1 MAIGYGE
8 FVPGRRLPERAAFV
22 AAVLGVTMGLLFLFA
37 PIQGSCRVT
46 ATSPRP
52 GQIAT
57 PGPTLR
63 RGPEICERTSLF
75 ESQPIW
81 PLPFLAVAVW
91 SVAPLI
97 SYVGVRRKVAGQ
109 GSGTALIILALV
121 LEATVLISFGA
132 APFFAPFVLLPL
144 VISTAL
150 ALSARVVQRS
160 A

>member
-1 MAIGYGE
+1 MRIGYGE
-8 FVPGRRLPERAAFV
+8 VVPGRRVPERAAFV

-37 PIQGSCRVT
+37 PIQRGCMTT
-46 ATSPRP
+46 ATSTVP

-57 PGPTLR
+57 PGPTVCSN
-63 RGPEICERTSLF
+63 ESLVQR
-75 ESQPIW
+75 QPVW
-81 PLPFLAVAVW
+81 PLPFLAVVVW

-97 SYVGVRRKVAGQ
+97 GYVGVRRRMASQTGA
-109 GSGTALIILALV
+109 TALIILALA

-150 ALSARVVQRS
+150 ALSARVDQRS
-160 A
+160 T

>member
-1 MAIGYGE
+1 M
-8 FVPGRRLPERAAFV
+8 PGRRLPERAAFV
-22 AAVLGVTMGLLFLFA
+22 AAVLGVAMGLLFLFA
-37 PIQGSCRVT
+37 PIQGSCMTT
-46 ATSPRP
+46 ATSTVP

-57 PGPTLR
+57 PGPT
-63 RGPEICERTSLF
+63 ICTNESLVQR
-75 ESQPIW
+75 QPIW

-91 SVAPLI
+91 SLAPVL
-97 SYVGVRRKVAGQ
+97 SYVGVRRRMAGQ
-109 GSGTALIILALV
+109 GSTARIIIALV

-150 ALSARVVQRS
+150 ALAARADQRG

>member
-1 MAIGYGE
+1 MRIGYGE
-8 FVPGRRLPERAAFV
+8 VVPGRRLPERAAFV

-37 PIQGSCRVT
+37 PIQGSCMTR
-46 ATSPRP
+46 ATIAQP
-52 GQIAT
+52 GVLTT
-57 PGPTLR
+57 PGPT
-63 RGPEICERTSLF
+63 ICTRESLVAL
-75 ESQPIW
+75 QPVW
-81 PLPFLAVAVW
+81 PMPFLAVAVW

-97 SYVGVRRKVAGQ
+97 GYVGVRRRMASQSG
-109 GSGTALIILALV
+109 GTALIIFALV

>member
-1 MAIGYGE
+1 M
-8 FVPGRRLPERAAFV
+8 PGRRLPERAAFV
-22 AAVLGVTMGLLFLFA
+22 AAVLGVAMGLLFLFA

-46 ATSPRP
+46 ATSTVP
-52 GQIAT
+52 GRIAT
-57 PGPTLR
+57 PGPT
-63 RGPEICERTSLF
+63 ICTRESLVAL
-75 ESQPIW
+75 QPIW
-81 PLPFLAVAVW
+81 PMPFLAVAVW

-97 SYVGVRRKVAGQ
+97 SYVGVRRKMAGQ
-109 GSGTALIILALV
+109 GSGTALIVLALA

-150 ALSARVVQRS
+150 ALSARADQRS

>member
-1 MAIGYGE
+1 MPIGYGE
-8 FVPGRRLPERAAFV
+8 VVPGRRLPERAAFV

-37 PIQGSCRVT
+37 PIQGSCMTT
-46 ATSPRP
+46 ATSTQP
-52 GQIAT
+52 GVLAT
-57 PGPTLR
+57 PGAT
-63 RGPEICERTSLF
+63 ICTRESLVRL
-75 ESQPIW
+75 QPIW
-81 PLPFLAVAVW
+81 PMPFLAVAVW

-97 SYVGVRRKVAGQ
+97 GYVGVRRKMAGQ
-109 GSGTALIILALV
+109 GGGNALVILALV

-150 ALSARVVQRS
+150 TLSARVDQRS

>member
-1 MAIGYGE
+1 MRIGYGE
-8 FVPGRRLPERAAFV
+8 VVPGRRLPERAAFV
-22 AAVLGVTMGLLFLFA
+22 AAVLGVAMGLLFLFA

-46 ATSPRP
+46 ATSTVP
-52 GQIAT
+52 GQVAT
-57 PGPTLR
+57 PGPT
-63 RGPEICERTSLF
+63 ICERTSLF
-75 ESQPIW
+75 QSQPIW

-97 SYVGVRRKVAGQ
+97 SYVGVRRKMAGQ
-109 GSGTALIILALV
+109 GSGTGLIALALM

-150 ALSARVVQRS
+150 ALRS
-160 A
+160 PVNQTST

>member
-1 MAIGYGE
+1 M
-8 FVPGRRLPERAAFV
+8 PGRRLPERAAFV
-22 AAVLGVTMGLLFLFA
+22 AAVLGIAIGLLFLFA
-37 PIQGSCRVT
+37 PIQGYCRVT
-46 ATSPRP
+46 ATSTVP

-57 PGPTLR
+57 PGPT
-63 RGPEICERTSLF
+63 ICERTSLF
-75 ESQPIW
+75 QSQPIW

-97 SYVGVRRKVAGQ
+97 SYVGVRRRMAGR
-109 GSGTALIILALV
+109 GSGIALIVLALM

-144 VISTAL
+144 VISTGL
-150 ALSARVVQRS
+150 ALSARVHQRS

>member
-1 MAIGYGE
+1 M
-8 FVPGRRLPERAAFV
+8 PGRRLPERAAFV
-22 AAVLGVTMGLLFLFA
+22 VAVLGITMGLLFLFA
-37 PIQGSCRVT
+37 PIQGGCMTT
-46 ATSPRP
+46 ATSTAP

-57 PGPTLR
+57 PGPTVCTN
-63 RGPEICERTSLF
+63 ESLVAR
-75 ESQPIW
+75 QPIW

-97 SYVGVRRKVAGQ
+97 GYVGVRRKLAGE
-109 GSGTALIILALV
+109 GSGTSLVILALV

-150 ALSARVVQRS
+150 ALSARVDERS
-160 A
+160 T